1 MDDFVVELKTITLEI
16 NQKHYL
22 YNRME
27 LPQDFL
33 NWQSIARLNAF
44 QMMADFNSEKVRTM
58 PAHLPVLATYGTG
71 DFPVNLTSRG
81 IGLLPKDEFIIPLC
95 ELFERVIS
103 ESKDQPWQE
112 TLPKRLA
119 AIKTF
124 YEKPDQFDSQMLG
137 GLEIFEG
144 QTVENLKNN
153 PKAALLY
160 SGEAPRF
167 PSYQMNGIMRF
178 IFPGDIHFRFLL
190 AARELFANDAFHIHQ
205 VRYPFGY
212 LFYPLEI
219 KNKTPFPR
227 R

>member
-1 MDDFVVELKTITLEI
+1 VDDIIVESKTIALVI

-22 YNRME
+22 YNRIE
-27 LPQDFL
+27 LPKEFL
-33 NWQSIARLNAF
+33 NWQSTARLNAF

-58 PAHLPVLATYGTG
+58 PAHLPVLATFGTG

-81 IGLLPKDEFIIPLC
+81 IGLLPKEEFILPLC
-95 ELFERVIS
+95 ELIEKTIS
-103 ESKDQPWQE
+103 ESKGQPWQD

-119 AIKTF
+119 AIQSF
-124 YEKPDQFDSQMLG
+124 YEKP
-137 GLEIFEG
+137 EG

-153 PKAALLY
+153 PKATLLY
-160 SGEAPRF
+160 SGEAPKF

-178 IFPGDIHFRFLL
+178 IYPGDIYFRFLL

-212 LFYPLEI
+212 LFYPTEI